1 MTDIPKLMGIKGN
14 NVRFTKAEPNPQ
26 NQNPGFKPLPPRIQD
41 SKYRYAKGASSPINK
56 ALNSKLT

>member
-1 MTDIPKLMGIKGN
+1 MGIKGN